1 MDLKVDGNPGQGN
14 TFEEKTYQ
22 HVDDYYDHPTIYR
35 QERNTRMAS
44 DFQRLR
50 QEILNGVSSETIEEL
65 KQYIT
70 VLDGTRKFEKKLEDG
85 GFKPSKIE
93 EASRL
98 MLLYAKK
105 AEKLDCYP
113 AAQQIFSDLFASI
126 KHEFYDSVFPL
137 IEDGEPLRTVM
148 TAIRTNIVKPLM
160 KRLNDNG
167 AYDEDMHLTEDHIYG
182 MLYYLTGMCHIN
194 WADYDGNLEL
204 EL

>member
-1 MDLKVDGNPGQGN
+1 MKDLTIHGNPGQGN
-14 TFEEKTYQ
+14 TFEEKTYK
-22 HVDDYYDHPTIYR
+22 HIDDYYDHPVIY
-35 QERNTRMAS
+35 QQGSTTRMAS

-50 QEILNGVSSETIEEL
+50 REILNGVSAETIEEL

-70 VLDGTRKFEKKLEDG
+70 VLDGSRTFEEKLEDG
-85 GFKPSKIE
+85 GFNNAKIE
-93 EASRL
+93 EAARL

-105 AEKLDCYP
+105 AERLDCYP

-137 IEDGEPLRTVM
+137 IEDGKPLREVM
-148 TAIRTNIVKPLM
+148 AAIRSNIVKPTM
-160 KRLNDNG
+160 KMLNDNG

-194 WADYDGNLEL
+194 WTEYETV
-204 EL
+204 

>member
-1 MDLKVDGNPGQGN
+1 MDLKVTGNPGQGN
-14 TFEEKTYQ
+14 TFEDNTYE
-22 HVDDYYDHPTIYR
+22 HIDDYYDHPTIYH

-50 QEILNGVSSETIEEL
+50 QEILSGVKIEIIEEL
-65 KQYIT
+65 RQYIT
-70 VLDGTRKFEKKLEDG
+70 VLDGSRSFEQKLKDG
-85 GFKPSKIE
+85 GFKTSNIE

-113 AAQQIFSDLFASI
+113 SAQQIFSDLFASI

-137 IEDGEPLRTVM
+137 IEDGSSLRDVM
-148 TAIRTNIVKPLM
+148 TAIRKNIVKPTM
-160 KRLNDNG
+160 KLLNENG

-182 MLYYLTGMCHIN
+182 MIYYLTGMCHIN
-194 WADYDGNLEL
+194 WTEYN
-204 EL
+204 

>member
-1 MDLKVDGNPGQGN
+1 MSKETEQNFSIKKLEQLNPTAQTIN
-14 TFEEKTYQ
+14 NN
-22 HVDDYYDHPTIYR
+22 YYGSQSTPS
-35 QERNTRMAS
+35 RMAS

-50 QEILNGVSSETIEEL
+50 QEILNGVSAETIEEL

-70 VLDGTRKFEKKLEDG
+70 ILDGSRSFEQKLEDG
-85 GFKPSKIE
+85 GFKPANID

-137 IEDGEPLRTVM
+137 IEDGVSLRTIM
-148 TAIRTNIVKPLM
+148 TAIRANIVKPTM
-160 KRLNDNG
+160 QRLNDNG
-167 AYDEDMHLTEDHIYG
+167 AYDEYMHLTEDHIYG
-182 MLYYLTGMCHIN
+182 MIYYLTGMCHIN
-194 WADYDGNLEL
+194 WTNYEDI
-204 EL
+204 

>member
-1 MDLKVDGNPGQGN
+1 MKELNIQGNPGQGN
-14 TFEEKTYQ
+14 SFTEVNMDGGSYNPNA
-22 HVDDYYDHPTIYR
+22 HDVHHHHYG
-35 QERNTRMAS
+35 NATRMAS

-70 VLDGTRKFEKKLEDG
+70 VLDGTRKFEEKLEDG
-85 GFKPSKIE
+85 GFKPAKIE

-126 KHEFYDSVFPL
+126 RHEFYDSVFPL
-137 IEDGEPLRTVM
+137 IEDGESLRTVM
-148 TAIRTNIVKPLM
+148 TAIRTNIVKPIM

-167 AYDEDMHLTEDHIYG
+167 AYDEEMHFTEDHIYG

-194 WADYDGNLEL
+194 WVDYENV
-204 EL
+204 